1 MDITAG
7 YKEARRLAASHYE
20 NFPVVSLFIKKDL
33 RNDVAV
39 VYWFARTADDLADE
53 GDATPEERLSALDA
67 FERDFQNAL
76 SGNPKTGL
84 EAALIATIRNRRL
97 NPADFLALLSAF
109 KQDVVKKRY
118 KSMDELLD
126 YSNRSAN
133 PVGRIILDLHGIHD
147 EESKLLSDKICTA
160 LQLTNFWQDVSVD
173 LQKDRIYV
181 PGDKVQIK
189 SESEELIKNSND
201 ETLTSN
207 QTGKGHIAGDLGNDH
222 IKELCRYTGRLF
234 DDGAELI
241 NRLPTPLRYEI
252 AWTVAGGKNILEKIK
267 KIDYNVLSE
276 RVTLSKVDFLF
287 LALKVFING

>member
-1 MDITAG
+1 MLLFGCGSLRFADSLDNLFPICLNKFYRGTVLFDKSDKCAFRRAVRLNYYFFALNCFIYIINQKG
-7 YKEARRLAASHYE
+7 YMWNIFYDFRKIAPFLISHPFYTV
-20 NFPVVSLFIKKDL
+20 FALFISG
-33 RNDVAV
+33 V
-39 VYWFARTADDLADE
+39 VD
-53 GDATPEERLSALDA
+53 
-67 FERDFQNAL
+67 Q
-76 SGNPKTGL
+76 
-84 EAALIATIRNRRL
+84 
-97 NPADFLALLSAF
+97 
-109 KQDVVKKRY
+109 
-118 KSMDELLD
+118 
-126 YSNRSAN
+126 
-133 PVGRIILDLHGIHD
+133 
-147 EESKLLSDKICTA
+147 SKLLSDKICTA